1 MILSWVFDGDGDIIL
16 CVNVCAII
24 IMQVD
29 INLKIKSDL
38 FCEESQQGHCFKYL
52 TQKKINKNRCRWIKR
67 TLWQKY
73 IKNRR
78 FWENCLKP
86 SHGIVTI

>member
-29 INLKIKSDL
+29 INLKSDL

-52 TQKKINKNRCRWIKR
+52 TQKKINKNRWRWIKR